1 MNLFKHRAVQ
11 LAALLA
17 LTAASACERAGVG
30 DAHAQTSTATLSR
43 AQAETASAVAP
54 DTAAAYALSAAF
66 RTASDRALPAVIYV
80 RVERQAQV
88 QSRGRAPVAPGIPE
102 EFQRFFEFG
111 DPEQGELPPQGA
123 SGSGFIIDAEGH
135 AVTNNHVIAEAERI
149 TVRLVDGR
157 EFDATLVGTDPN
169 TDIAL
174 IKINADGAKLPVIP
188 GFGEAERMRVGDW
201 VLALGNPLGYD
212 FTVTAG
218 IVSAKGR
225 QLALGNANALESY
238 IQTDAAIN
246 VGNSGGPLVDLS
258 GRVVG
263 VNTAIGGASRWV
275 GYGFAVPSELV
286 QRVLADIREY
296 GHVRRPKL
304 GVRVQPVTAL
314 DAEVFGLDRVTGAKV
329 FSVDQGTPA
338 QRAGVRA
345 GDVIVTLD
353 GKEIPTSNA
362 LTTSLAQHHPGERV
376 TLGIVRD
383 KRRTELAVTL
393 GEFEQATA
401 SAERRDGAGRGAR
414 EERLGFSVQPLT
426 PQLASQFELTET
438 SGVVVVDVRNFSPA
452 AAAAVRPGLLIR
464 SINGDEVSTPQDV
477 ARIAGDISAGDAVS
491 IRGVYAGIGEVVINF
506 RAR

>member
-1 MNLFKHRAVQ
+1 
-11 LAALLA
+11 
-17 LTAASACERAGVG
+17 
-30 DAHAQTSTATLSR
+30 
-43 AQAETASAVAP
+43 
-54 DTAAAYALSAAF
+54 
-66 RTASDRALPAVIYV
+66 
-80 RVERQAQV
+80 
-88 QSRGRAPVAPGIPE
+88 
-102 EFQRFFEFG
+102 
-111 DPEQGELPPQGA
+111 
-123 SGSGFIIDAEGH
+123 
-135 AVTNNHVIAEAERI
+135 
-149 TVRLVDGR
+149 
-157 EFDATLVGTDPN
+157 
-169 TDIAL
+169 
-174 IKINADGAKLPVIP
+174 
-188 GFGEAERMRVGDW
+188 
-201 VLALGNPLGYD
+201 
-212 FTVTAG
+212 
-218 IVSAKGR
+218 
-225 QLALGNANALESY
+225 
-238 IQTDAAIN
+238 
-246 VGNSGGPLVDLS
+246 
-258 GRVVG
+258 
-263 VNTAIGGASRWV
+263 
-275 GYGFAVPSELV
+275 
-286 QRVLADIREY
+286 VLADIREY